1 MLHMHTAGPLALVLA
16 LVVVL
21 SSVAVTGVAGDVPEA
36 STESCDL
43 LDPEHQQALRE
54 QLLEDSCLREVEA
67 VEPHEIKRAGT
78 RLTSHAHGRRN
89 WSGQSG
95 HGLTSKNGCG
105 REQ

>member
-1 MLHMHTAGPLALVLA
+1 MLHVHTAGPLALVLV
-16 LVVVL
+16 LVVV
-21 SSVAVTGVAGDVPEA
+21 VVTGVAGDVPEA

-78 RLTSHAHGRRN
+78 RVATRN
-89 WSGQSG
+89 TTCIY
-95 HGLTSKNGCG
+95 LL
-105 REQ
+105 